1 MVLLTLVLQNNGET
15 IFLDQSIPQVHFM
28 KLISCSLYN
37 SWHNLK
43 SVGQIQFK
51 EDREVLASIP
61 QGHYIYQ
68 SLAEE
73 LTQSLTSFKN
83 QKKIGIETN
92 KPNSVIKITVW
103 EPTDGREISLSQS
116 LHQLINSGP
125 TLTTITYVKK
135 LNSPSAYFIHCDLI
149 DRNFNFVN
157 NKKSDLLTKI
167 DTKGRP
173 YEKITYESS
182 TSQPIRD
189 CSTGSHVNSI
199 TISVKDENGE
209 LFAFNGMPLEFE
221 LELINF
227 IYNGEIILCEREET
241 NRMCSKFRAL
251 CRNKKWTNHDG
262 V

>member
-1 MVLLTLVLQNNGET
+1 MVVLTLVLQKNGEA
-15 IFLDQSIPQVHFM
+15 IFLDQAIPEVHFI

-61 QGHYIYQ
+61 QGHYTYQ

-83 QKKIGIETN
+83 EKKIEIETN
-92 KPNSVIKITVW
+92 KPNSVLKITVW
-103 EPTDGREISLSQS
+103 EPFNRKEISLSRS

-149 DRNFNFVN
+149 DRDNNFVN
-157 NKKSDLLTKI
+157 NKKSDLLAKI
-167 DTKGRP
+167 DIKGRP
-173 YEKITYESS
+173 YEKITYDSS
-182 TSQPIRD
+182 PLQPIRD
-189 CSTGSHVNSI
+189 CSTSSHVNSI
-199 TISVKDENGE
+199 TISVKDQAGQ
-209 LFAFNGMPLEFE
+209 LFDFKGMPLEFE
-221 LELINF
+221 LELN
-227 IYNGEIILCEREET
+227 
-241 NRMCSKFRAL
+241 
-251 CRNKKWTNHDG
+251 
-262 V
+262 

>member
-1 MVLLTLVLQNNGET
+1 MVVLTLVLQKNGET
-15 IFLDQSIPQVHFM
+15 IFLDQAIPEVHFM

-61 QGHYIYQ
+61 QGHYTYQ

-73 LTQSLTSFKN
+73 LTQSLSSFKN
-83 QKKIGIETN
+83 KKKIEIETN
-92 KPNSVIKITVW
+92 KPNSVLKITVW
-103 EPTDGREISLSQS
+103 EPTNGKEISLSRS

-157 NKKSDLLTKI
+157 NKKSDLLAKI
-167 DTKGRP
+167 DIKGRP
-173 YEKITYESS
+173 YEKITYAASRL
-182 TSQPIRD
+182 QPIRD
-189 CSTGSHVNSI
+189 CSTSSHVNSI
-199 TISVKDENGE
+199 TISVKDQAGE
-209 LFAFNGMPLEFE
+209 LFDFKGLPLEFE
-221 LELINF
+221 LELN
-227 IYNGEIILCEREET
+227 
-241 NRMCSKFRAL
+241 
-251 CRNKKWTNHDG
+251 
-262 V
+262 

>member
-1 MVLLTLVLQNNGET
+1 MVVLTLVLQKNGKT
-15 IFLDQSIPQVHFM
+15 IFLDQAIPEVHLM

-51 EDREVLASIP
+51 EDREVLTSIP
-61 QGHYIYQ
+61 QGYYTYQ

-83 QKKIGIETN
+83 KKKIEIETN
-92 KPNSVIKITVW
+92 KPNSVLKITVW
-103 EPTDGREISLSQS
+103 EPTNGREISLSRS

-157 NKKSDLLTKI
+157 NKKSDLLAKI
-167 DTKGRP
+167 DIKGGP
-173 YEKITYESS
+173 YEKITYAASPL
-182 TSQPIRD
+182 QPIRD
-189 CSTGSHVNSI
+189 CSTSSHVNSI
-199 TISVKDENGE
+199 TISVKDQAGE
-209 LFAFNGMPLEFE
+209 LFDFKGLPLEFE
-221 LELINF
+221 LELN
-227 IYNGEIILCEREET
+227 
-241 NRMCSKFRAL
+241 
-251 CRNKKWTNHDG
+251 
-262 V
+262 